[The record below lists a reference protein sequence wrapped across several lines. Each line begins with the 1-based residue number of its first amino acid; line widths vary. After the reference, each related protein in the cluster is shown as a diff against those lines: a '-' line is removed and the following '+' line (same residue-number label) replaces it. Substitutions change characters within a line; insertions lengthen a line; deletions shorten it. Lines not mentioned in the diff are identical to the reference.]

1 MSAGAERT
9 PGTRPPDA
17 GANGWRFED
26 TGLLDAL
33 ELASLADIDDIGFG
47 LIVMDRA
54 ARVLGYNAAES
65 RLSGL
70 PPEGVLGRNFFVD
83 VGPCTN
89 NYLVAQR
96 YADAQEL
103 DEQLDYV
110 FTFRMAPTPVRL
122 RLLARAGSPR
132 QYLAVQPR

>member
-1 MSAGAERT
+1 VSSSTTPAGSHD
-9 PGTRPPDA
+9 PGA
-17 GANGWRFED
+17 GDLRFGD
-26 TGLLDAL
+26 PQLLDSL
-33 ELASLADIDDIGFG
+33 ESAALADIDGIGFG
-47 LIVMDRA
+47 LVVMDRDGI
-54 ARVLGYNAAES
+54 VLGYNQRES

-70 PPEGVLGRNFFVD
+70 PPAQVTGRNFFVD

-96 YADAQEL
+96 YADSDDL
-103 DEQLDYV
+103 DEQLNYV

-122 RLLARAGSPR
+122 RLLARKGSQR

>member
-1 MSAGAERT
+1 VSTSTTPADGHQPGAG
-9 PGTRPPDA
+9 DL
-17 GANGWRFED
+17 RFGD
-26 TGLLDAL
+26 PLLLDAL
-33 ELASLADIDDIGFG
+33 ESAALADIDGIGFG
-47 LIVMDRA
+47 LVVMDRDGI
-54 ARVLGYNAAES
+54 VLGYNQRES

-70 PPEGVLGRNFFVD
+70 PPAKVTGRNFFVD

-96 YADAQEL
+96 YADSDDL
-103 DEQLDYV
+103 DEQLNYV

-122 RLLARAGSPR
+122 RLLARKGSRR